1 MVEVQ
6 QQSISIIDKA
16 PTTID
21 YGVELDD
28 ARKSLESLKN
38 VIELTPAEREAI
50 KTLPD
55 YNPNASP
62 EEQKAREAY
71 FTKMKN
77 DLLAEVETQ
86 GDKSPLSQA
95 LQEIEKNTDENGN
108 IIAPANVVRTK

>member
-38 VIELTPAEREAI
+38 VIELTPAERETI

-55 YNPNASP
+55 YNPNASR